1 MTLCN
6 AIYLRINLETINN
19 LCYKI
24 TSTLPP
30 IDVLCKGLRQ
40 KLPLH
45 LHYLPCLCNCKT
57 KQIPSIKKC
66 VIIAHIFYINVQKS
80 KDFNPQ
86 EKRER
91 KIGKYEGLH
100 ADWQKERSDN
110 KKILRKLPG
119 RDQLVF
125 YINVQKS
132 KDFNPQE
139 KRERKIGKSVC
150 VH

>member
-1 MTLCN
+1 
-6 AIYLRINLETINN
+6 
-19 LCYKI
+19 
-24 TSTLPP
+24 
-30 IDVLCKGLRQ
+30 
-40 KLPLH
+40 
-45 LHYLPCLCNCKT
+45 
-57 KQIPSIKKC
+57 
-66 VIIAHIFYINVQKS
+66 VQKS